1 MPLVIEETS
10 NVGAQMNGFNTTGL
24 IVSVGVLLVLLL
36 MSALVSGSEAAFFS
50 LSPADKEE
58 VKGDDSKK
66 ASFVNKMLNR
76 PKELLATILIANN
89 FINVGI
95 AILSSSLFAALT

>member
-1 MPLVIEETS
+1 M
-10 NVGAQMNGFNTTGL
+10 L
-24 IVSVGVLLVLLL
+24 IVAVVVLLVLLL
-36 MSALVSGSEAAFFS
+36 MSALISGSEAAFFS

-76 PKELLATILIANN
+76 PKELLATILIAP
-89 FINVGI
+89 VI
-95 AILSSSLFAALT
+95 ASCIKSAISAKGVVAVR